1 MPETFRTASPGA
13 LSRLAHDCRHFLGD
27 RPCRPHK
34 ETGVTCTCAHYAP
47 IRERVLVIKLD
58 AMGDVLRTTAILPA
72 LAAAHPDAAIEW
84 LTRPESVPLLEK
96 NPYVHTL
103 FGYGPDALVRLS
115 SVSYA
120 RVINL
125 DAGALS
131 AGLAAMARG
140 TRRDGYVLSERGH
153 VLATNPAAQEWLE
166 MGTDDTLK
174 RANHTRSYQEI
185 MLGILGLAG
194 ARHEYVLALTD
205 AERAW
210 ADRHAAALGIDRS
223 RPLVGLNIGAG
234 GRWEL
239 KRWRIEGFAEL
250 CRTLHA
256 QGVQI
261 AMLGG
266 RAEAGL
272 TSQLRESAGVPLI
285 DTGTDH
291 DLRRFSALVG
301 LCDVVVTG
309 DTLAMHI
316 ALALGRRTIVLF
328 GPTSHP
334 EIELYGLGEKIYPEM
349 DCLGCYKTS
358 CDFVPNCM
366 DLISSEMVTAAVA
379 RQLAIARG

>member
-1 MPETFRTASPGA
+1 MLPRNAGLAPP
-13 LSRLAHDCRHFLGD
+13 RLATDCRHFLGD

-34 ETGVTCTCAHYAP
+34 ETGATCVCPAYAP

-72 LAAAHPDAAIEW
+72 LAARHPDAAIEW

-103 FGYGPDALVRLS
+103 IGYGPDALVRLQA
-115 SVSYA
+115 VAYA

-125 DAGALS
+125 DSGALS

-140 TRRDGYVLSERGH
+140 ARRDGYVLSDRGH

-166 MGTDDTLK
+166 MGTDDCLK
-174 RANHTRSYQEI
+174 RANTTRSYQEI
-185 MLGILGLAG
+185 MLGILDLAG
-194 ARHEYVLALTD
+194 AAHGYVLALTE

-210 ADRHAAALGIDRS
+210 AKAHAASLGLDPA

-239 KRWRIEGFAEL
+239 KRWRLEGFAEL
-250 CRTLHA
+250 CRRLDA
-256 QGVQI
+256 AGVQI
-261 AMLGG
+261 ALLGG
-266 RAEAGL
+266 KAEAER
-272 TSQLRESAGVPLI
+272 SAALRAAAGVPVI

-291 DLRRFSALVG
+291 DLRRFSALVS

-316 ALALGRRTIVLF
+316 GLALGRRSVVLF
-328 GPTSHP
+328 GPTSHA
-334 EIELYGLGEKIYPEM
+334 EIELYGLGEKVYPAM

-366 DLISSEMVTAAVA
+366 DLISTDMVADAVM
-379 RQLAIARG
+379 RQLALARSKSA